1 MRVAIGVIFRG
12 EPLTT
17 PLDAAQSSVDDIFV
31 AYTSVC
37 MLAESQTSEKLKSS
51 IDLVVIPRS
60 GYENQPRVAALWRLP
75 WVNGSMIATP
85 PGLWQF
91 RSSTIEIPS

>member
-1 MRVAIGVIFRG
+1 MRVEIRVIFRG

-37 MLAESQTSEKLKSS
+37 MLAPNHRPQ
-51 IDLVVIPRS
+51 RS
-60 GYENQPRVAALWRLP
+60 CNQVLTWWLYREAVTKI
-75 WVNGSMIATP
+75 S
-85 PGLWQF
+85 PGLPRF
-91 RSSTIEIPS
+91 GGYPG